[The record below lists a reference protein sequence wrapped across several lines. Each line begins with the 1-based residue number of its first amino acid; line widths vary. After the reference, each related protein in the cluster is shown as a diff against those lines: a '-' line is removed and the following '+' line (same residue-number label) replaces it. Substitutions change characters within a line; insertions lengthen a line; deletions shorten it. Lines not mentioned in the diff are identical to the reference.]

1 MTHAER
7 CESARH
13 CRWVDQV
20 VEDAPWV
27 IDDAFLE
34 KYQIDYVAH
43 DEDPYKGIDVDDV
56 YGLLK
61 SRGMYNKT
69 CPIGSD
75 VTLMLIQ
82 GNSFQP
88 DGLLVSRLRSCLSA
102 WSLDIDTETGTP
114 NWRRWV
120 TQNSNLVRDHL
131 SCANFAHILLHC
143 IL

>member
-20 VEDAPWV
+20 VDDAPWV
-27 IDDAFLE
+27 IDDAFIE

-43 DEDPYKGIDVDDV
+43 DEEPYKGTDVDDV

-61 SRGMYNKT
+61 SRGMYNKV

-75 VTLMLIQ
+75 CEIDVVPGKFIPTRRTPGVSTSELLERMVVGYRLGDWDPKLEKMGHPELKSRQ
-82 GNSFQP
+82 GSP
-88 DGLLVSRLRSCLSA
+88 PG
-102 WSLDIDTETGTP
+102 
-114 NWRRWV
+114 
-120 TQNSNLVRDHL
+120 
-131 SCANFAHILLHC
+131 
-143 IL
+143 

>member
-7 CESARH
+7 CESVRH

-43 DEDPYKGIDVDDV
+43 DEDPYKGIDIDDV

-61 SRGMYNKT
+61 SRGMYNNVY
-69 CPIGSD
+69 PIGSD
-75 VTLMLIQ
+75 VTSVLIQ
-82 GNSFQP
+82 GNLFQP
-88 DGLLVSRLRSCLSA
+88 DGPLASRLR
-102 WSLDIDTETGTP
+102 
-114 NWRRWV
+114 NY
-120 TQNSNLVRDHL
+120 
-131 SCANFAHILLHC
+131 
-143 IL
+143 